1 MSVTKVWRWTRKS
14 FSHSQTQAHR
24 PIHPAG
30 SKWNQRKSEPNPTI
44 SSRVP
49 VPTPYY
55 LLLLSPLSA
64 FVSSSPI
71 CNTTCFRKEKEL
83 SIPSGLVWAK
93 PAEPCSGGL
102 ADVSEPRSVP
112 LQVHP
117 LNSFSFSFTFF
128 FHKKRF
134 PLYKILVPITRSGSL
149 YFFFETKY
157 RFPDISG
164 QWPTSFLVPSFHSG
178 GIRCGPPRDGGWY
191 PDLGGKW
198 EGSER
203 SSTFVAAKFVEVP
216 FLSLI
221 KCLRS
226 EWFL

>member
-1 MSVTKVWRWTRKS
+1 
-14 FSHSQTQAHR
+14 
-24 PIHPAG
+24 
-30 SKWNQRKSEPNPTI
+30 
-44 SSRVP
+44 
-49 VPTPYY
+49 
-55 LLLLSPLSA
+55 
-64 FVSSSPI
+64 
-71 CNTTCFRKEKEL
+71 
-83 SIPSGLVWAK
+83 
-93 PAEPCSGGL
+93 
-102 ADVSEPRSVP
+102 
-112 LQVHP
+112 
-117 LNSFSFSFTFF
+117 
-128 FHKKRF
+128 
-134 PLYKILVPITRSGSL
+134 VPITRSGSL

-221 KCLRS
+221 NVFVPSGSCRAVVASENRS
-226 EWFL
+226 EPAQFIREWVSW